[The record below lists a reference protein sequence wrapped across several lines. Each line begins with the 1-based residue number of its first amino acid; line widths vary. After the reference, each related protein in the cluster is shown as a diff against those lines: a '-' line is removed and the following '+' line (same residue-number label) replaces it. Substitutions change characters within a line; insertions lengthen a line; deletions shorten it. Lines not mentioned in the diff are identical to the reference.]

1 MCDLPPTVDLPP
13 AESRPPAHIDLN
25 AVGLC
30 SDHPIDGMTKRKVV
44 TGLDAEFTYF
54 ETHVT
59 VKRPQPFG
67 EARSQQIRSLV
78 LERLHVKTYCQIP
91 VARELRAS
99 EPIVGV

>member
-13 AESRPPAHIDLN
+13 AESRPPAHIDLY

-78 LERLHVKTYCQIP
+78 LERLHDVERDNVRDLMGHHCFDIFRT
-91 VARELRAS
+91 
-99 EPIVGV
+99 